1 MEQGPGDR
9 RDRTASS
16 GPSGRVLTDR
26 PDSPDSPDGLLARAR
41 EGDRMA
47 RETLLGR
54 YSPFVLK
61 TASRVT
67 GTYVRLG
74 RDDEAS
80 VALMA
85 FNEAIDSYDPGRGA
99 SFLGFAQTV
108 IRRRLIDHFRGKI
121 RNREVPLSA
130 LTTGDGMMG
139 SGSEENAGGSVAG
152 VVAGQ
157 VAAAEW
163 AHRDHEEQRERR
175 EEVLRYRELLATY
188 GISLGDLVR
197 VSPRHEDARRRAMEA
212 ARVLAARPELIA
224 KFRRR
229 GELPLKELGGLA
241 GVSRKTLERQR
252 KYIIAVVLI
261 LVEDLPCLEAYLK

>member
-1 MEQGPGDR
+1 
-9 RDRTASS
+9 
-16 GPSGRVLTDR
+16 
-26 PDSPDSPDGLLARAR
+26 
-41 EGDRMA
+41 
-47 RETLLGR
+47 
-54 YSPFVLK
+54 
-61 TASRVT
+61 
-67 GTYVRLG
+67 
-74 RDDEAS
+74 
-80 VALMA
+80 MA

-121 RNREVPLSA
+121 RNREVPLP

-139 SGSEENAGGSVAG
+139 FGAEENEAGSVAG
-152 VVAGQ
+152 AVAGQ

-188 GISLGDLVR
+188 GISLGELVR

-224 KFRRR
+224 KLRRR

>member
-1 MEQGPGDR
+1 MAHLEQGPGDR

-26 PDSPDSPDGLLARAR
+26 PDSPDGLLARAR
-41 EGDRMA
+41 EGDRTA

-121 RNREVPLSA
+121 RNREVPLP

-139 SGSEENAGGSVAG
+139 FGAEENEAGSVAG
-152 VVAGQ
+152 AVAGQ

-188 GISLGDLVR
+188 GISLGELVR

-224 KFRRR
+224 KLRRR

>member
-16 GPSGRVLTDR
+16 GLSGRVPTDR
-26 PDSPDSPDGLLARAR
+26 LDSPDGLLARAR
-41 EGDRMA
+41 EGDRTA
-47 RETLLGR
+47 RETLLSR
-54 YSPFVLK
+54 YSPFALK

-74 RDDEAS
+74 HDDEAS

-99 SFLGFAQTV
+99 NFLGFAQTV

-130 LTTGDGMMG
+130 LSTGDGMMG
-139 SGSEENAGGSVAG
+139 SGSEEDAAGGVAG
-152 VVAGQ
+152 VAAGQ

-163 AHRDHEEQRERR
+163 AHRDHEEQGERR

-188 GISLGDLVR
+188 GISLGELVR
-197 VSPRHEDARRRAMEA
+197 VSPRHEDARRRAVEA

-224 KFRRR
+224 KLRRR